1 MSSSVI
7 LHPYAFPKA
16 AAFGRMVAK
25 GKIYEYATPTKKV
38 KELFVAQVEKITWSY
53 KLSPATINLPA
64 SAGVEEIQI
73 FSVRLKNG
81 DLSHEVLQT
90 VDKAIPSPILFEL
103 LFKGRTR
110 YVGAYKRPNEADKNK
125 WVVSSY
131 FQSTWMD
138 NETERVN
145 LPVVLSMGA
154 LYQAFLTAISPLR
167 FREGETLDNLVARI
181 DLLRV
186 KEREA
191 EKLENRMKKEKQFNR
206 RVEMNRALNELNIE
220 INTLKE

>member
-1 MSSSVI
+1 MNT
-7 LHPYAFPKA
+7 LYNFPKA

-38 KELFVAQVEKITWSY
+38 KELFIAQVEKITWSY
-53 KLSPATINLPA
+53 KLSPATINLSA

-103 LFKGRTR
+103 QFNGRTR

-131 FQSTWMD
+131 FQSIWMD
-138 NETERVN
+138 NEIERVN
-145 LPVVLSMGA
+145 LPIVLNMGA
-154 LYQAFLTAISPLR
+154 LYQALLMAMSPLKLR
-167 FREGETLDNLVARI
+167 VDETLNNLVARV
-181 DLLRV
+181 DLLRT
-186 KEREA
+186 KERDA
-191 EKLENRMKKEKQFNR
+191 QQLEKRMRIEKQFNR
-206 RVEMNRALNELNIE
+206 RVEMNRTLNELKKEIE
-220 INTLKE
+220 NLKD